1 MNPGNIGAVF
11 FFEWQRALTPARMV
25 WWLILTLFPI
35 FIVTLARLIFN
46 TMPDYEHRPPG
57 ESWPLQEPWLLF
69 LFALIPM
76 LVSMLG
82 SLLWTAPAV
91 SSELERQSWI
101 YLAVRPH
108 GKTALLL
115 GKYLAAVTWV
125 LSAALLGL
133 SVCVV
138 IAQTEDPW
146 HLWSTIA
153 KLACIACPA
162 YAALY
167 MALGTLFPQ
176 RAMAIAVAYT
186 LVFELV
192 VSWVPAIINK
202 LTVQYR
208 LLALLQ
214 DWGSITF
221 GNEMLILFGYSPAW
235 FHVSMLAS
243 STVGLLILSIV
254 VVNLRELTTTNAT
267 EG

>member
-1 MNPGNIGAVF
+1 MNPGNFGAVF
-11 FFEWQRALTPARMV
+11 FFEWQRALTAPRMA
-25 WWLILTLFPI
+25 WWLVLTLFPV
-35 FIVTLARLIFN
+35 FIVTLIRIS
-46 TMPDYEHRPPG
+46 PVPHPPG
-57 ESWPLQEPWLLF
+57 EPWPPRGLWF
-69 LFALIPM
+69 GILFALIPM

-133 SVCVV
+133 SICVV
-138 IAQTEDPW
+138 ITQAEDPW

-153 KLACIACPA
+153 TLVFISCPA

-167 MALGTLFPQ
+167 LALGTLFPQ

-208 LLALLQ
+208 LIALLQ
-214 DWGSITF
+214 DWGGISFSSEMIT
-221 GNEMLILFGYSPAW
+221 LFGYSPAW
-235 FHVSMLAS
+235 FHVTMLAG
-243 STVGLLILSIV
+243 STAGLLILSVV
-254 VVNLRELTTTNAT
+254 VVNLRELTTANAT
-267 EG
+267 ES

>member
-1 MNPGNIGAVF
+1 MNPGNFGAVF
-11 FFEWQRALTPARMV
+11 FFEWQRALTVPRMA
-25 WWLILTLFPI
+25 WWLVLTLFPV
-35 FIVTLARLIFN
+35 FIVTLIRISPA
-46 TMPDYEHRPPG
+46 PDTPG
-57 ESWPLQEPWLLF
+57 EPWPPQGLWF
-69 LFALIPM
+69 GILFALIPM

-82 SLLWTAPAV
+82 SLLWTSPAV
-91 SSELERQSWI
+91 SSELERHSWT

-133 SVCVV
+133 SLSVA
-138 IAQTEDPW
+138 ITQTEDPW

-167 MALGTLFPQ
+167 LALGSLFPQ
-176 RAMAIAVAYT
+176 RAMAITVAYT

-192 VSWVPAIINK
+192 VGFVPALINK

-208 LLALLQ
+208 LRTLWV
-214 DWGSITF
+214 DWGAPPF
-221 GNEMLILFGYSPAW
+221 GGRHASGMMTMIGDGPAWHHVLILAGYTA
-235 FHVSMLAS
+235 
-243 STVGLLILSIV
+243 GLLILAV
-254 VVNLRELTTTNAT
+254 VVVRLREFTSETV
-267 EG
+267 GDG

>member
-11 FFEWQRALTPARMV
+11 FFEWQRALTPARVV
-25 WWLILTLFPI
+25 WWFILTLFPI
-35 FIVTLARLIFN
+35 FIITLARLTFN
-46 TMPDYEHRPPG
+46 TMPRYEHRPPG
-57 ESWPLQEPWLLF
+57 ESWPQQEPWLLF

-82 SLLWTAPAV
+82 SLLWTAPV
-91 SSELERQSWI
+91 ISSELERQSWT

-138 IAQTEDPW
+138 ITQAEDPW

-153 KLACIACPA
+153 KLACISCPA

-235 FHVSMLAS
+235 IHLSMLAG
-243 STVGLLILSIV
+243 STACLLILSIV
-254 VVNLRELTTTNAT
+254 MVNLRELTTTNGT